1 MPGGDNLR
9 VGMTG
14 VSRPYRRTDLAP
26 ALKLR
31 AIAYARAHG
40 HMAIETMN
48 AADNAAI
55 LALNERLGFAKQYA
69 LLEFQKD
76 SPR

>member
-1 MPGGDNLR
+1 MPDSDNLR

-14 VSRPYRRTDLAP
+14 VSRHFRRKGLA
-26 ALKLR
+26 LSRNLR

-55 LALNERLGFAKQYA
+55 IALNERLGFANQYA